1 MGWDENRA
9 YDSIRCGVTSPSLGR
24 PDMTTEEIYDV
35 AIVGYGPVGQVL
47 AALLGHQGHRVVV
60 LERHHGI
67 YPLPRAVR
75 MDGEVQRVLQNV
87 GSMDDIAHEL
97 LPVSQY
103 TWFGADGDPIL
114 VIDIPPHPSG
124 WPDVLFHQPTVET
137 ALRANVTAI
146 TNVDVKLGWIVEGVS
161 QTAGDVAISATS
173 DSGDATTIRARYAVG
188 ADGANSVVR
197 QAASISQVDLGFSEF
212 WLVVDIRPSDMA
224 DFDHLPTACQ
234 RCDPKR
240 PVTIVGNGTHHRRWE
255 FMLLP
260 GETPEDFADP
270 ARVWELLGDVTGPDR
285 AELVRH
291 AVYNFRSLISESL
304 QAGRIFLAGDAAH
317 VMPPFMGEGMCT
329 GIRDANNLAWK
340 LDLVLRGL
348 AAADVLQSY
357 TTERL
362 PFVHHSV
369 NVSVEMGKVS
379 CLLDPMAA
387 AGRDAVMRSAMA
399 PPPPAPPRML
409 GPLVNADASDA
420 LAGSLSVQGTLEG
433 DDSVARRAD
442 GVLGAGFTLIVRTGD
457 PLATIDAETLT
468 WFGSVGGTIAT
479 LDPTV
484 EGFIRDADGR
494 LTRWMDSHGVAV
506 VLSRPDQYVYGS
518 SPRNEGTS
526 ALLNQLRVSLR

>member
-304 QAGRIFLAGDAAH
+304 QAFWPATPPTSCPRSWAKACAPVSGMPTTWRGSSILSCAASPLP
-317 VMPPFMGEGMCT
+317 MSFSPIRPSDYRLCTTRSMC
-329 GIRDANNLAWK
+329 
-340 LDLVLRGL
+340 
-348 AAADVLQSY
+348 
-357 TTERL
+357 
-362 PFVHHSV
+362 
-369 NVSVEMGKVS
+369 
-379 CLLDPMAA
+379 
-387 AGRDAVMRSAMA
+387 
-399 PPPPAPPRML
+399 
-409 GPLVNADASDA
+409 
-420 LAGSLSVQGTLEG
+420 
-433 DDSVARRAD
+433 
-442 GVLGAGFTLIVRTGD
+442 
-457 PLATIDAETLT
+457 
-468 WFGSVGGTIAT
+468 
-479 LDPTV
+479 
-484 EGFIRDADGR
+484 
-494 LTRWMDSHGVAV
+494 
-506 VLSRPDQYVYGS
+506 LSRWARSRAS
-518 SPRNEGTS
+518 STQWPLQAVT
-526 ALLNQLRVSLR
+526 L